1 MNIRGEA
8 IAIIAVKPLGVPN
21 HIYPFFLCNTG
32 NERVKFAFGRNNFV
46 KDNLLAKCRAGIL
59 QTRVKEQKKLL
70 QDAVSFDYLV
80 QTNSFIK
87 KKSNKESCPLSIRLL
102 PGW

>member
-1 MNIRGEA
+1 M
-8 IAIIAVKPLGVPN
+8 P
-21 HIYPFFLCNTG
+21 
-32 NERVKFAFGRNNFV
+32 GRY
-46 KDNLLAKCRAGIL
+46 L

-87 KKSNKESCPLSIRLL
+87 EKEQ
-102 PGW
+102 